1 MHGLLVLLLACVAP
15 RPARAGFF
23 ELGASANYRATNYD
37 HHNYVQGTSYT
48 ASLSYYFY
56 AMCAVELNYTNGY
69 SKQVSQGPSITDTL
83 TKIEDISVFTSAD
96 LVLSLAA
103 REDFLRP
110 FVKLG
115 GGYLIKDRYRRIDFD
130 AKERLSRQ
138 EGLVPSG
145 GVGLAIGLT
154 QNLNLKLG
162 VDAWTS
168 PLNFKPRV
176 VDYAGRAGAAWIF

>member
-1 MHGLLVLLLACVAP
+1 MHRLLALLLFSP
-15 RPARAGFF
+15 PALAGFF

-37 HHNYVQGTSYT
+37 KHNYVQGTSYT
-48 ASLSYYFY
+48 ASLSYYFF
-56 AMCAVELNYTNGY
+56 AMCAVEFNYTNDY
-69 SKQVSQGPSITDTL
+69 SKQVSKGPSVTDQM
-83 TKIEDISVFTSAD
+83 TKIEDLSVFTSAD
-96 LVLSLAA
+96 LVLSLAE
-103 REDFLRP
+103 REDFFRP

-130 AKERLSRQ
+130 AKTRLSRQ

-145 GVGLAIGLT
+145 GVGLAIGVT

-176 VDYAGRAGAAWIF
+176 IDYAGRAGVAWIF